1 MTEDLMRNIVI
12 MIHRNEHTH
21 KHLQEH
27 NTPQMKLQMKDEQK
41 EIIMIMTID

>member
-1 MTEDLMRNIVI
+1 MIDQQFLDIMEITMTEDLMRNIVI

-27 NTPQMKLQMKDEQK
+27 NTPQMKL
-41 EIIMIMTID
+41 